1 MPNINFDIF
10 YDTDTINITA
20 SRGTNAPRAKPS
32 WKIRQAPKLPPREPP
47 QPPAAKAFG
56 PKSTT
61 QQSTASAGSAATNP
75 PPPSSA
81 PKLNQASGSTP
92 ASKPEEKAPAA
103 KPKRKAPKL
112 EVRNKKAAAADT
124 ADQEQDENSDTS

>member
-32 WKIRQAPKLPPREPP
+32 WKVRQAPKLPPREPP

-61 QQSTASAGSAATNP
+61 QHSAATSP

-81 PKLNQASGSTP
+81 PKLSQASGSTP
-92 ASKPEEKAPAA
+92 ASKPGEKASAA

-112 EVRNKKAAAADT
+112 EVRSKKSAAGDSE
-124 ADQEQDENSDTS
+124 DQEPVTDEKTDTS